1 MSKPSILIIDDDES
15 ITLTISRFLEAQGY
29 RVAVA
34 NNGEDAL
41 AEARSGAYPIIISDI
56 YIDQVTGLDIL
67 EAVRKADQ
75 HTAVVLMTARGSVR
89 TTVEAEMQGAFEYLA
104 KPFELGRLL
113 EVIQRAEAV
122 AAEPEAAALN
132 EDLQQFGNIV
142 GFSPTIVDVYK
153 KIARSARSED
163 PVLIL
168 GETGVGKELVAR
180 AIYEHSKRATGP
192 FVAVDSGAVTGS
204 LWESEVF
211 GAVRGAFTGADR
223 DRPGVIETARGGVVF
238 FDEVGEIPLDFQPK
252 LLRFLQEKEFRPV
265 GSGAPRKADVRVI
278 AATNRALESMVR
290 NGKFREDLYYRLNVL
305 RIDVPP
311 LRERRPDISFL
322 VKHFLEGATAA
333 AQKRIWLTSDAF
345 SALEQHSWPG
355 NVRQLQNTVSR
366 LVALSPPGPV
376 SAVDIRAAVT
386 SAQSGAGDQ
395 ATDDSG
401 EDEVKELDELERRQ
415 ILRVLEE
422 TRGNKTRAA
431 EILGIQRRTLY
442 KKLARMEREN
452 PRQD

>member
-1 MSKPSILIIDDDES
+1 MSKPSILVIDDDES
-15 ITLTISRFLEAQGY
+15 ITVTVSRFLQAHGY

-34 NNGEDAL
+34 NDGGDAL

-67 EAVRKADQ
+67 GAAREASRNA
-75 HTAVVLMTARGSVR
+75 AVILMTARGSVR

-104 KPFELGRLL
+104 KPFDLSRLL
-113 EVIQRAEAV
+113 AVIERAEAA
-122 AAEPEAAALN
+122 AAEPEAASLE

-142 GFSPTIVDVYK
+142 GFSPPMVEVYK
-153 KIARSARSED
+153 RIARCARSED
-163 PVLIL
+163 AVLII

-180 AIYEHSKRATGP
+180 AIHEHSKRATGP

-204 LWESEVF
+204 LWESEIF

-238 FDEVGEIPLDFQPK
+238 FDEIGEIPLDFQPK

-265 GSGAPRKADVRVI
+265 GSGAPRRADVRVI
-278 AATNRALESMVR
+278 AATNRALEAMVKQ
-290 NGKFREDLYYRLNVL
+290 GKFREDLYYRLNVL

-311 LRERRPDISFL
+311 LRERRSDISFL
-322 VKHFLEGATAA
+322 VKHFLEGANTA
-333 AQKRIWLTSDAF
+333 AQKKIWLTAEAI
-345 SALEQHSWPG
+345 SALEQYTWPG
-355 NVRQLQNTVSR
+355 NVRQLQNTISK

-376 SAVDIRAAVT
+376 SAADVREAIAAAPVGPGDEAANTDEEEIR
-386 SAQSGAGDQ
+386 D
-395 ATDDSG
+395 
-401 EDEVKELDELERRQ
+401 LDELERRQ

-422 TRGNKTRAA
+422 TGGNKTRAA
-431 EILGIQRRTLY
+431 EMLGIQRRTLY
-442 KKLARMEREN
+442 KKLARMGREDSG
-452 PRQD
+452 QS

>member
-1 MSKPSILIIDDDES
+1 MSKPSVLVIDDDES
-15 ITLTISRFLEAQGY
+15 ITLTVSRFLQAHGY
-29 RVAVA
+29 RVVVA
-34 NNGEDAL
+34 NDGGDAL
-41 AEARSGAYPIIISDI
+41 TEARSGAYPIIISDI

-67 EAVRKADQ
+67 EAARKANQ
-75 HTAVVLMTARGSVR
+75 NTAVVLMTARGSVR

-104 KPFELGRLL
+104 KPFDLDRLL
-113 EVIQRAEAV
+113 GVIERAEAA
-122 AAEPEAAALN
+122 AAEPGPASLE

-142 GFSPTIVDVYK
+142 GFSPAMVEVYK

-163 PVLIL
+163 AVLIV

-265 GSGAPRKADVRVI
+265 GSGAPKKADVRVI
-278 AATNRALESMVR
+278 AATNRALEAMVKD
-290 NGKFREDLYYRLNVL
+290 GKFREDLYYRLNVL
-305 RIDVPP
+305 RVDVPP

-322 VKHFLEGATAA
+322 VKHFLETATAA
-333 AQKRIWLTSDAF
+333 AQRKMWLTAEAL
-345 SALEQHSWPG
+345 SALEQYTWPG
-355 NVRQLQNTVSR
+355 NVRQLQNTISK
-366 LVALSPPGPV
+366 LIALSPPGPV
-376 SAVDIRAAVT
+376 SALDIREAIASAPAGAAGE
-386 SAQSGAGDQ
+386 A
-395 ATDDSG
+395 DDAG
-401 EDEVKELDELERRQ
+401 EDDIRELDELERRQ

-422 TRGNKTRAA
+422 TGGNKTRAA
-431 EILGIQRRTLY
+431 AVLGIQRRTLY
-442 KKLARMEREN
+442 KKLARMDREN
-452 PRQD
+452 RGQG

>member
-1 MSKPSILIIDDDES
+1 MSKPSILVIDDDES
-15 ITLTISRFLEAQGY
+15 ITVTVSRFLQAHGY

-34 NNGEDAL
+34 NDGGDAL

-67 EAVRKADQ
+67 GAAREASRNA
-75 HTAVVLMTARGSVR
+75 AVILMTARGSVR

-104 KPFELGRLL
+104 KPFDLSRLL
-113 EVIQRAEAV
+113 AVIERAEAA
-122 AAEPEAAALN
+122 AAEPEAASLE

-142 GFSPTIVDVYK
+142 GFSPPMVEVYK
-153 KIARSARSED
+153 RIARCARSED
-163 PVLIL
+163 AVLII

-180 AIYEHSKRATGP
+180 AIHEHSKRATGP

-204 LWESEVF
+204 LWESEIF

-238 FDEVGEIPLDFQPK
+238 FDEIGEIPLDFQPK

-265 GSGAPRKADVRVI
+265 GSGAPRRADVRVI
-278 AATNRALESMVR
+278 AATNRALEAMVKQ
-290 NGKFREDLYYRLNVL
+290 GKFREDLYYRLNVL

-311 LRERRPDISFL
+311 LRERRSDISFL
-322 VKHFLEGATAA
+322 MKHFLEGANTA
-333 AQKRIWLTSDAF
+333 AQKKIWLTAEAI
-345 SALEQHSWPG
+345 SALEQYTWPG
-355 NVRQLQNTVSR
+355 NVRQLQNTISK

-376 SAVDIRAAVT
+376 SAADVREAIAAAPVGPGDEAANTDEEEIR
-386 SAQSGAGDQ
+386 D
-395 ATDDSG
+395 
-401 EDEVKELDELERRQ
+401 LDELERRQ

-422 TRGNKTRAA
+422 TGGNKTRAA
-431 EILGIQRRTLY
+431 EMLGIQRRTLY
-442 KKLARMEREN
+442 KKLARMGREDSG
-452 PRQD
+452 QG